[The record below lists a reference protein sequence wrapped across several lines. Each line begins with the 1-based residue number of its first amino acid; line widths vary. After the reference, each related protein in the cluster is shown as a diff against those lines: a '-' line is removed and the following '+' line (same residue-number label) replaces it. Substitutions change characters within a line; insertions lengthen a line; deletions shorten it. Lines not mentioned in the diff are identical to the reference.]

1 MSTEVPL
8 LKLILQELCYRF
20 FISVYSFC
28 KTKGYYYWKHKFG
41 WLCVRP
47 PDCCKLAKNPKYDND
62 VTILRYGVIVKIFW
76 HCFVS
81 LVTFSYWSK
90 FHVNI
95 ITGHGIKTIFFY
107 KGLTRNWEIG
117 NNPAFCPISGDWGKL
132 WILNLARISAIDC
145 YWMLQNSRVTAYTDF
160 ELLRENQLGR
170 LVTHEATHIYTKF
183 IINNHALLHLW
194 WRENLLKHPKVS
206 KYYDKDCIL
215 NLFVPFMSLLTAPFI
230 KSTHILVGVYF
241 IFVKKRPIP
250 NSKVFQ

>member
-1 MSTEVPL
+1 MTSTSNFFDVVLFL
-8 LKLILQELCYRF
+8 L
-20 FISVYSFC
+20 S
-28 KTKGYYYWKHKFG
+28 
-41 WLCVRP
+41 
-47 PDCCKLAKNPKYDND
+47 
-62 VTILRYGVIVKIFW
+62 
-76 HCFVS
+76 S
-81 LVTFSYWSK
+81 LVTGPSFMSISSLVLELWQFSFIRDWP
-90 FHVNI
+90 
-95 ITGHGIKTIFFY
+95 
-107 KGLTRNWEIG
+107 EIRKSEI
-117 NNPAFCPISGDWGKL
+117 PPSELCPISGDWGKL
-132 WILNLARISAIDC
+132 WILNLARISLIDC
-145 YWMLQNSRVTAYTDF
+145 YWMLQNSRITAYTDF

-215 NLFVPFMSLLTAPFI
+215 NLFVLFMSLLTAPFI

>member
-47 PDCCKLAKNPKYDND
+47 PDCCKLAKNRKYDND
-62 VTILRYGVIVKIFW
+62 VTILRYGVIVKFW

-132 WILNLARISAIDC
+132 WILNLARISPIDC

-170 LVTHEATHIYTKF
+170 LVTHEATHIYQVYYQQSCFASFVVKRKF
-183 IINNHALLHLW
+183 AKTSKSLKILWQGLYFKFVCTFYVFINSSIH
-194 WRENLLKHPKVS
+194 
-206 KYYDKDCIL
+206 
-215 NLFVPFMSLLTAPFI
+215 
-230 KSTHILVGVYF
+230 
-241 IFVKKRPIP
+241 
-250 NSKVFQ
+250 

>member
-1 MSTEVPL
+1 MSTKVPL

-47 PDCCKLAKNPKYDND
+47 PDCCKLAKNRKYDND
-62 VTILRYGVIVKIFW
+62 VTILRYGVIVKFW

-117 NNPAFCPISGDWGKL
+117 NNPIWVLPNIW
-132 WILNLARISAIDC
+132 R
-145 YWMLQNSRVTAYTDF
+145 
-160 ELLRENQLGR
+160 LGQ
-170 LVTHEATHIYTKF
+170 VMDTKF
-183 IINNHALLHLW
+183 GTNLSNRLLLNAAKFQSYSLYRFWVIKGKPTWSFGNSWGNSYIYQVYYQQSCFASFVVKRKFAKTSKSLKILWQGLYFKFVCTFYVFINSSIH
-194 WRENLLKHPKVS
+194 
-206 KYYDKDCIL
+206 
-215 NLFVPFMSLLTAPFI
+215 
-230 KSTHILVGVYF
+230 
-241 IFVKKRPIP
+241 
-250 NSKVFQ
+250 

>member
-1 MSTEVPL
+1 MQTLCPESGLWTAPTWPKIRKKTVTSQFPDMMSLSIFFDVVLFL
-8 LKLILQELCYRF
+8 LSCLVTGPSFMLI
-20 FISVYSFC
+20 S
-28 KTKGYYYWKHKFG
+28 
-41 WLCVRP
+41 
-47 PDCCKLAKNPKYDND
+47 
-62 VTILRYGVIVKIFW
+62 
-76 HCFVS
+76 S
-81 LVTFSYWSK
+81 LVLELWQFS
-90 FHVNI
+90 FI
-95 ITGHGIKTIFFY
+95 
-107 KGLTRNWEIG
+107 RNWPEIRKSEI
-117 NNPAFCPISGDWGKL
+117 PPSEFCPISGDWGKL
-132 WILNLARISAIDC
+132 WILNLARISLKDC

-215 NLFVPFMSLLTAPFI
+215 NLFVLFMSLLTAPFI